1 MRDGIRAACD
11 DGSSSSD
18 TEGVTGG
25 TADNCD
31 EGDEGDGFG
40 SAYAAVQRAA
50 RQKA

>member
-1 MRDGIRAACD
+1 VRDGIRAACD

-18 TEGVTGG
+18 NEGGTGG
-25 TADNCD
+25 TADNC
-31 EGDEGDGFG
+31 DEGDGFG